1 MQSKFYVQIHSVPFS
16 HLLSVGPTHL
26 GPNNIFCRL
35 GGGGLNDFGGLKF
48 WVYEQCWDLFGYC
61 IFQLRTKHAVG
72 IIMVSSCKVVTED
85 MIMFSHVSF
94 FVFVFV

>member
-48 WVYEQCWDLFGYC
+48 WVTFGSMNNAG
-61 IFQLRTKHAVG
+61 IFLG
-72 IIMVSSCKVVTED
+72 IV
-85 MIMFSHVSF
+85 F
-94 FVFVFV
+94 FIS